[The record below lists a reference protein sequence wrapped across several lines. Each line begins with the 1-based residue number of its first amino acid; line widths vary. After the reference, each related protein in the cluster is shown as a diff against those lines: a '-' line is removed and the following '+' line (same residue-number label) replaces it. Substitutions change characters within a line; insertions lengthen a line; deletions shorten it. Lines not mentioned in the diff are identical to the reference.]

1 MANGL
6 IEQVMGIAK
15 DKLRLDRIVKS
26 KMEELERH
34 GGDIH
39 SKEHVKSLKIS
50 IWLPLSDLNDTLSTT
65 KAKL

>member
-6 IEQVMGIAK
+6 IEQVIGIAK

-34 GGDIH
+34 TGDIH
-39 SKEHVKSLKIS
+39 SKEHLKSLKIS
-50 IWLPLSDLNDTLSTT
+50 IWLPLSDLNDTFITT